1 MVKSLFLKCAYG
13 LGLILLGTYVNA
25 QTKHSVLVGDS
36 FFNPASLNVKVGDTV
51 SWSFTGNMQNHTTTS
66 STIPSGAASWD
77 QPINTAN
84 PTFNYVV
91 TKAGTYN
98 YVCTP
103 HASFMKGTITA
114 TVATAVANINQDEIY
129 SYPNPAN
136 NKITIASTVS
146 QVTVIDMQGRIV
158 LTWNKGV
165 SSNSID
171 VSHLSK
177 GTYILN
183 LQVKGQ
189 NKLEKLI
196 INE

>member
-25 QTKHSVLVGDS
+25 QTKHTVLVGDS

-84 PTFNYVV
+84 STFNYVV

-98 YVCTP
+98 FVCTP

-114 TVATAVANINQDEIY
+114 TVPTEVANIYLNETYI
-129 SYPNPAN
+129 YPNPAN

-146 QVTVIDMQGRIV
+146 QVTVIDMQGRIDRKSV
-158 LTWNKGV
+158 V
-165 SSNSID
+165 
-171 VSHLSK
+171 
-177 GTYILN
+177 
-183 LQVKGQ
+183 
-189 NKLEKLI
+189 
-196 INE
+196 